1 MTHMT
6 AEASR
11 GDLPATCR
19 FPKVLLFGLP
29 PLRSEV
35 DALLRSLD
43 ARSEVDALL
52 RSLDARCASDDA
64 REAAESRPQAV
75 AESGALATVLAFS
88 RHRTRISPAFGPG
101 WRRQSTRNVRS

>member
-1 MTHMT
+1 MTHMNT
-6 AEASR
+6 EASQ

-19 FPKVLLFGLP
+19 FPKVLLSGLP

-43 ARSEVDALL
+43 ARCS
-52 RSLDARCASDDA
+52 SHDA

-75 AESGALATVLAFS
+75 AESGALATVLTFS
-88 RHRTRISPAFGPG
+88 SHRKRGRANEEVQTDPRA
-101 WRRQSTRNVRS
+101 

>member
-1 MTHMT
+1 MTHIN
-6 AEASR
+6 AEAPRS
-11 GDLPATCR
+11 DLPATCR
-19 FPKVLLFGLP
+19 FPKVLLSGLP

-35 DALLRSLD
+35 DALF
-43 ARSEVDALL
+43 

-88 RHRTRISPAFGPG
+88 SYRKRGRADEEVQTDPRA
-101 WRRQSTRNVRS
+101 